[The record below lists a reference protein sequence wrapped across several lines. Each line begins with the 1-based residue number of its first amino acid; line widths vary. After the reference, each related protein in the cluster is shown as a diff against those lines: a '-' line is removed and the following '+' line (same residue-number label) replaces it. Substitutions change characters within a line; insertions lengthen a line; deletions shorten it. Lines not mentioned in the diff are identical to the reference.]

1 MSQFFD
7 IMSDL
12 IMKSSDS
19 ERQMK
24 RTYIILFHVFLILGI
39 ADILAGSQYAIQ
51 TISRSIFATGTVPV
65 YPWVVLISSMAVSIF
80 WILWAQDMQWQYYFK
95 EFKKSEID

>member
-7 IMSDL
+7 TMSDL

-24 RTYIILFHVFLILGI
+24 RTYLILFHVFLALGF
-39 ADILAGSQYAIQ
+39 ADVLGGVLYAIK
-51 TISRSIFATGTVPV
+51 TFSSSIFTTGTVPV
-65 YPWVVLISSMAVSIF
+65 YPWVVLVSCMGISIF
-80 WILWAQDMQWQYYFK
+80 WFVWAQDMLWWYTFK